1 MGNQET
7 VSLPTKENIP
17 AMASCMKMHTEEV
30 GFTRGKGG
38 MFSSTLLSDSHKCE
52 SSVFYLMARN
62 MPRIS
67 VYRKD
72 RHNITETEGVG

>member
-17 AMASCMKMHTEEV
+17 AMASSMKMHREEV

-38 MFSSTLLSDSHKCE
+38 MFSSFFLSDSHKSE
-52 SSVFYLMARN
+52 SSVLNSWREKCLGYPSIAR
-62 MPRIS
+62 IDI
-67 VYRKD
+67 K
-72 RHNITETEGVG
+72 

>member
-17 AMASCMKMHTEEV
+17 AMASSMKMHREEV

-38 MFSSTLLSDSHKCE
+38 MFSSILLSDSHKCE
-52 SSVFYLMARN
+52 SSVFEFMARK